1 MAGVPG
7 PSHRSRSEARET
19 EILHGGGRA
28 YSDADETQVLRGAPE
43 ASAADTD
50 RTAVLPSVG
59 SADTRIPGDGSDAR
73 RPDST
78 RADGWSAFD
87 RPSARRT
94 DAFPAAGET
103 RPAPAVRD
111 PWADQP
117 EESERPARSA
127 RSEGPGATHDPH
139 EVTVQLDG
147 VGLHLDNM
155 LRAAK
160 DAPRGSESSDGPVFV
175 DESGRRSRRFR
186 RIGMAVGLACAVYA
200 VVIVATLLSG
210 NSDAPW
216 LPVENPKEKRR
227 PGRHPAAARGVGT
240 AALRHRQRL
249 ARYFADGE
257 HGRDRVPGRR
267 RQRVRRLGHRR
278 EPGHLGR
285 PEAVGHE
292 EHHQA
297 GHRFHPGPGSAHAA
311 HHQRPRPEPDGRRR
325 PHRGADRSRDHRR
338 TRNRDGRERP
348 ERSLSSS
355 GGARHQRLRARRP
368 VPGVHLLMASR
379 TRRHGPATGAPDGS
393 RRRRVPMRLLL
404 PSLVLVAL
412 MAMLMLRGYVHSEIL
427 ADHRV
432 QPATANDKV
441 PSQILK
447 GGPVIDTRSGRT
459 TTLRVPDNSVVL
471 TFDDGPDPEWTPK
484 VLDALKRNNA
494 HAVFFI
500 TGTMA
505 SRYPDLVQRMVD
517 EGHEIGLHTFNHP
530 DLSYQSKK
538 RIDWELSQNQLAL
551 AGSVGIRSSLF
562 RPPYSSKSVNM
573 DNNSWPVTEYI
584 GGRGYIT
591 VVNDT
596 DSEDWRKP
604 GVEEIV
610 RNSMPKSGK
619 GAIVLMHDSGG
630 DRHQTV
636 QALDKFIPQLQARGY
651 EFQNLT
657 EALDAPSAHTQVT
670 GLELWKG
677 KAWIFLVHAS
687 DNITAVLVVGLAI
700 IGSLVLARFGL
711 MLLLSAMHARRTR
724 RRDFVWGPNAPV
736 TEPAS
741 VLVPAYNEAKC
752 IENTVQSLMRSEHP
766 IEVIVI
772 DDGSSDGTARIV
784 EAMGLPNV
792 RVIRQLNGGKPSALN
807 RGLANARYDLIVM
820 MDGDTVF
827 EPATVREL
835 VQPFADPRV
844 GAVAGNA
851 KVGNKDTLIGA
862 WQHIE
867 YVMGFNLDRRMYDVL
882 QCMPT
887 IPGAVG
893 AFRRSALERVGG
905 MSDDTLA
912 EDTDITMA
920 IHRDGW
926 RVVYEEKARAWTEA
940 PESVQ
945 QLWSQRYRWSYGT
958 MQAIWKHRKA
968 LVEKGPSGRFGRVGL
983 PLVSLFMVLAPLL
996 APLIDVFLIY
1006 GLIFGPTEKTILA
1019 WFGVLAVQA
1028 ACAAYAFIL
1037 DRERLTPLISLPLQ
1051 QILYRQLM
1059 YVVLLQS
1066 WITAL
1071 TGGRLRWQKL
1081 RRKGGVSA
1089 PPTVPTQ
1096 RRQIMDERPVR

>member
-1 MAGVPG
+1 
-7 PSHRSRSEARET
+7 
-19 EILHGGGRA
+19 
-28 YSDADETQVLRGAPE
+28 
-43 ASAADTD
+43 
-50 RTAVLPSVG
+50 
-59 SADTRIPGDGSDAR
+59 
-73 RPDST
+73 
-78 RADGWSAFD
+78 
-87 RPSARRT
+87 
-94 DAFPAAGET
+94 
-103 RPAPAVRD
+103 
-111 PWADQP
+111 
-117 EESERPARSA
+117 
-127 RSEGPGATHDPH
+127 
-139 EVTVQLDG
+139 
-147 VGLHLDNM
+147 
-155 LRAAK
+155 
-160 DAPRGSESSDGPVFV
+160 
-175 DESGRRSRRFR
+175 
-186 RIGMAVGLACAVYA
+186 
-200 VVIVATLLSG
+200 
-210 NSDAPW
+210 
-216 LPVENPKEKRR
+216 
-227 PGRHPAAARGVGT
+227 
-240 AALRHRQRL
+240 
-249 ARYFADGE
+249 
-257 HGRDRVPGRR
+257 
-267 RQRVRRLGHRR
+267 
-278 EPGHLGR
+278 
-285 PEAVGHE
+285 
-292 EHHQA
+292 
-297 GHRFHPGPGSAHAA
+297 
-311 HHQRPRPEPDGRRR
+311 
-325 PHRGADRSRDHRR
+325 
-338 TRNRDGRERP
+338 
-348 ERSLSSS
+348 
-355 GGARHQRLRARRP
+355 
-368 VPGVHLLMASR
+368 MASR
-379 TRRHGPATGAPDGS
+379 NRRRGAEHGARGGSSRRHAPEHRARPAAP

-404 PSLVLVAL
+404 PCLVLVAL

-432 QPATANDKV
+432 APATANDRV
-441 PSQILK
+441 PKDVLT
-447 GGPVIDTRSGRT
+447 GGPVIDTRNGKAA
-459 TTLRVPDNSVVL
+459 TLRVPDDKVVL

-505 SRYPDLVQRMVD
+505 SRYPDLVKRMVD

-551 AGSVGIRSSLF
+551 AGAAGIRSSLF
-562 RPPYSSKSVNM
+562 RPPYSSKSKNM

-584 GGRGYIT
+584 GSRGYLT
-591 VVNDT
+591 VVNDS

-604 GVEEIV
+604 GVEQIV
-610 RNSMPKSGK
+610 RNATPKKGE

-636 QALDKFIPQLQARGY
+636 QALDTLIPQLQSQGY
-651 EFQNLT
+651 EFRNLT
-657 EALDAPSAHTQVT
+657 EALKAPSAHTQVT
-670 GLELWKG
+670 GPELWKG
-677 KAWIFLVHAS
+677 KAWVFLVGAS
-687 DNITAVLVVGLAI
+687 ASITSILVVGLAA
-700 IGSLVLARFGL
+700 IGFLVIARFGL
-711 MLLLSAMHARRTR
+711 MLLLSAIHARRTR
-724 RRDFVWGPNAPV
+724 RRDFTWGPNAPI
-736 TEPAS
+736 TEPVS

-752 IENTVQSLMRSEHP
+752 IENTVLSLTRSEHP
-766 IEVIVI
+766 IEIIVI

-792 RVIRQLNGGKPSALN
+792 RVVRQLNAGKPAALN

-827 EPATVREL
+827 EPSTVGEL

-920 IHRDGW
+920 LHRDGW
-926 RVVYEEKARAWTEA
+926 RVVYAEKARAWTEA

-958 MQAIWKHRKA
+958 MQAIWKHRRA

-1019 WFGVLAVQA
+1019 WFGVLAIQA
-1028 ACAAYAFIL
+1028 ACATYAFIL

-1081 RRKGGVSA
+1081 RRMGGVSA
-1089 PPTVPTQ
+1089 PPTVPAQ
-1096 RRQIMDERPVR
+1096 DRQILDERPVR